1 MITINLSEEM
11 AADLIDSLSL
21 VKIRYGTYNRSE
33 SIREVVKQVKQ
44 QVGAAKIELQNT
56 PYDFNK
62 GEQDD
67 YN

>member
-21 VKIRYGTYNRSE
+21 VKIRYGTYHRSE
-33 SIREVVKQVKQ
+33 SVKEVVKQVNQ
-44 QVGAAKIELQNT
+44 QFRAAKIELQNT

-62 GEQDD
+62 GE
-67 YN
+67 

>member
-33 SIREVVKQVKQ
+33 SIKEVVKQVKQ
-44 QVGAAKIELQNT
+44 QVEAAKIELQNT

-62 GEQDD
+62 GE
-67 YN
+67 

>member
-33 SIREVVKQVKQ
+33 SVKEVVKQVKRQ
-44 QVGAAKIELQNT
+44 FFAVKVGLQNT
-56 PYDFNK
+56 PCDFNK
-62 GEQDD
+62 GE
-67 YN
+67 